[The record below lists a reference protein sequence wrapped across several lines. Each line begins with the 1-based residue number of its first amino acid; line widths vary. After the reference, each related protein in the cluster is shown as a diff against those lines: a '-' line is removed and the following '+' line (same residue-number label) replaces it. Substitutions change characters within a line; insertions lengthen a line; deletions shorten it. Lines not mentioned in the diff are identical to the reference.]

1 MAGDSK
7 TEKATPK
14 KRRDERKKGNIF
26 MSQDV
31 ISVVVL
37 AGSFFLIKLLFPYL
51 YRTAAEYLQKCAEQT
66 AVWTDNSVEGMQL
79 VLGELLLT
87 GMKMV
92 LPILL
97 VCALLAIVATG
108 AQTKFLFTAENF
120 RPKFSR
126 LSPLQGIKKIFS
138 FRNIFDLLKNLLKIS
153 ILAVLVWQ
161 MFQEDMVRVIRMMD
175 MSVKV
180 SSVHMLN
187 MVMSIVLKVSM
198 VFVAVAGFDYLYQ
211 WWDYERRLRMSK
223 QELKEEYKQTEGNP
237 EIKGRIRDI
246 QRQRARMRMMQAVP
260 QADVIIRNPT
270 HFAVALKYN
279 MDSDN
284 APVVLAK
291 GQDELALRIVKKGE
305 ESGVAIIENKPLARA
320 LYAQTAINQEIP
332 AEYYGMVAEILVYV
346 YQIKQKKAERS

>member
-31 ISVVVL
+31 ISVVSL
-37 AGSFFLIKLLFPYL
+37 FGSFYLVRLLFPYL
-51 YRTAAEYLQKCAEQT
+51 YRTAAGYLKKC
-66 AVWTDNSVEGMQL
+66 VE
-79 VLGELLLT
+79 LT
-87 GMKMV
+87 GMWMDHSVGGMQAIFRELLVTGAKMV
-92 LPILL
+92 LPLL
-97 VCALLAIVATG
+97 VVCAVLAIIATG
-108 AQTKFLFTAENF
+108 AQTKFLFASENF
-120 RPKFSR
+120 KPKFSR
-126 LSPLQGIKKIFS
+126 LSPIQGIKKIFS
-138 FRNIFDLLKNLLKIS
+138 FRNIFDLLKNLLKTS

-161 MFQEDMVRVIRMMD
+161 LFQDDMVQVIRMMD
-175 MSVKV
+175 MPVKV
-180 SSVHMLN
+180 SAAYMLD
-187 MVMSIVLKVSM
+187 MVMAIVFKVSM
-198 VFVAVAGFDYLYQ
+198 VFAAIAGFDYLYQ
-211 WWDYERRLRMSK
+211 WWDYERRLKMSK

-246 QRQRARMRMMQAVP
+246 QKQRARMRMMQAVP

-270 HFAVALKYN
+270 HFAVALKYD
-279 MDSDN
+279 MDHDN

-291 GQDELALRIVKKGE
+291 GQNELALRIVKKGE
-305 ESGVAIIENKPLARA
+305 ESGVTIIENKPLARA

-346 YQIKQKKAERS
+346 YQIKQKKTERS

>member
-37 AGSFFLIKLLFPYL
+37 AGSFYLVKLLFPYL
-51 YRTAAEYLQKCAEQT
+51 YRTAADYLKKCVEQA
-66 AVWTDNSVEGMQL
+66 AVWTDNSLGGMQL
-79 VLGELLLT
+79 VFGELLLT
-87 GMKMV
+87 VMKMV

-97 VCALLAIVATG
+97 ACALLAVIATG
-108 AQTKFLFTAENF
+108 VQTRFLFTAGNF
-120 RPKFSR
+120 KPKFSR

-138 FRNIFDLLKNLLKIS
+138 FRNVFDLLKNLLKIS
-153 ILAVLVWQ
+153 ILIVLVWQ
-161 MFQEDMVRVIRMMD
+161 MFRDDMAQVIRMMD
-175 MSVKV
+175 MPVKV
-180 SSVHMLN
+180 SSVYMLN

-211 WWDYERRLRMSK
+211 WWDYERRLKMSK

-237 EIKGRIRDI
+237 EIKGRIREL
-246 QRQRARMRMMQAVP
+246 QRQRARMRMMQAIP

-270 HFAVALKYN
+270 HFAVALKYD
-279 MDSDN
+279 MEHDN

-305 ESGVAIIENKPLARA
+305 ESGVTIIENKPLARA
-320 LYAQTAINQEIP
+320 LYAQTAVNQEIP

-346 YQIKQKKAERS
+346 YQIKQKKTERP